1 MEGARFGMS
10 QAVVTAY
17 ELITPYGG
25 LEACWAGL
33 RSGVSA
39 LSRTDRFETAAF
51 QSQWAGTVQG
61 LNYRQG
67 PSLVFQLLEKLFTT
81 AGNNIPPDARLL
93 LATTTGEVDLLEQAV
108 LSNSGS
114 VQESGLERLLEKT
127 RGLCGVQDSGTV
139 ISSAC
144 TSSTAAIAL
153 GAAAIREDECDCVL
167 VVACDALTEF
177 VFAGFS
183 SLMALDPDGARP
195 FDANRKGL
203 SVGEGAGYLLLMSEE
218 RALKEKRPVLGTVA
232 GWGLS
237 NDANH
242 MTGPSRDGAG
252 LARAIRTAL
261 RLAETDEKQ
270 LGFICAHGTGTPY
283 NDTMELLAFQSV
295 FSSPRP
301 LFSVKGGMGHTMGA
315 AGLIET
321 VLTFKCLQEHCV
333 LPTIRLQ
340 QPDELAAGR
349 VSAEAVPTT
358 ARIALSTNA
367 GFGGVNA
374 ALVLTVAEGKS

>member
-1 MEGARFGMS
+1 MEGARLGMS

-25 LEACWAGL
+25 LEASWSGL
-33 RSGVSA
+33 RSGISV
-39 LSRTDRFETAAF
+39 LSRVDRFETAAF
-51 QSQWAGTVQG
+51 QSQRAGTVPG

-81 AGNNIPPDARLL
+81 TEINIPSDARLL

-108 LSNSGS
+108 LSDSGS
-114 VQESGLERLLEKT
+114 AQESGLERLLEKT
-127 RGLCGVQDSGTV
+127 RVLYGVQDSGTV

-153 GAAAIREDECDCVL
+153 GASAIREGECDCVL
-167 VVACDALTEF
+167 VVACDAVTEF

-218 RALKEKRPVLGTVA
+218 RARKEKRPILGTVA

-252 LARAIRTAL
+252 LAKAIRTAL
-261 RLAETDEKQ
+261 RLAETDENQ
-270 LGFICAHGTGTPY
+270 IGFICAHGTGTSY

-321 VLTFKCLQEHCV
+321 VLTLKCIQEQCV

-374 ALVLTVAEGKS
+374 ALVLAVAEGES

>member
-1 MEGARFGMS
+1 MINGVA
-10 QAVVTAY
+10 TAY
-17 ELITPYGG
+17 DLITPYGDG
-25 LEACWAGL
+25 LEACWSGL

-39 LSRTDRFETAAF
+39 LSRVDRFETKAF
-51 QSQWAGTVQG
+51 QSPWAGIVPG
-61 LNYRQG
+61 LEYHQG
-67 PSLVFQLLEKLFTT
+67 PSLVFQMLEKLFPQS
-81 AGNNIPPDARLL
+81 GHSIPSDARLL

-108 LSNSGS
+108 LSPAGNAA
-114 VQESGLERLLEKT
+114 ESGLERLLEKT
-127 RGLCGVQDSGTV
+127 RRLCGVKDRGTV

-153 GAAAIREDECDCVL
+153 GAAAICEGECDCVL
-167 VVACDALTEF
+167 VVACDAVTEF

-218 RALKEKRPVLGTVA
+218 RARRENRPILGTVR

-242 MTGPSRDGAG
+242 MTGPSRDGVG

-261 RLAETDEKQ
+261 RLADTDEKEI
-270 LGFICAHGTGTPY
+270 GFICAHGTGTSY

-295 FSSPRP
+295 FSSPRS

-315 AGLIET
+315 AGLIEA
-321 VLTFKCLQEHCV
+321 VLTFKCLQEHRV
-333 LPTIRLQ
+333 LSTIRLQ
-340 QPDELAAGR
+340 QPDEMAVGQ

-358 ARIALSTNA
+358 ARVALSTNA

-374 ALVLTVAEGKS
+374 ALILTALGGEL

>member
-1 MEGARFGMS
+1 MS
-10 QAVVTAY
+10 NVVATAY
-17 ELITPYGG
+17 DLITPYGDG
-25 LEACWAGL
+25 LEACWFGL
-33 RSGVSA
+33 RSGISA
-39 LSRTDRFETAAF
+39 LSRVDRFATTPF
-51 QSQWAGTVQG
+51 QSQWAGTVPG
-61 LNYRQG
+61 LAYHQG
-67 PSLVFQLLEKLFTT
+67 PSLVFQMLEKLFPTCGT
-81 AGNNIPPDARLL
+81 LIPSDARLL

-108 LSNSGS
+108 LGHTGS
-114 VQESGLERLLEKT
+114 AQESGLERLLEKT
-127 RGLCGVQDSGTV
+127 RALCGVQDSGTV
-139 ISSAC
+139 VSSAC

-153 GAAAIREDECDCVL
+153 GAAAIREGECDCVL
-167 VVACDALTEF
+167 VVACDAVTEF

-218 RALKEKRPVLGTVA
+218 RARREKRPILGTVA

-261 RLAETDEKQ
+261 RLAETDEKEI
-270 LGFICAHGTGTPY
+270 GFICAHGTGTSY

-301 LFSVKGGMGHTMGA
+301 LFSVKGGMGHTMGS

-321 VLTFKCLQEHCV
+321 VLTFKCLQERCV
-333 LPTIRLQ
+333 LPTVRLQ
-340 QPDELAAGR
+340 QPDELAAGQ
-349 VSAEAVPTT
+349 VSAQAVPTI

-374 ALVLTVAEGKS
+374 ALVLTAAEGRA